1 MASLSAPDMLRIW
14 DAAAA
19 EDPLARALT
28 ILAAQTHG
36 ASRDTLADLGVGQR
50 DARLFAIREETFGP
64 TLRGVSPCPR
74 CEAPVEFTLEI
85 PRLRASVGPPPEP
98 AEATLAIEN
107 WSLRYRLPTSRDLAT
122 AARADDGAARRILAE
137 RCVLTA
143 ECAGAQVETAHL
155 PPEIVSRLSRAMAE
169 LDPVAEVFLDFVCPT
184 CGHAGQ
190 TLLDIATYLWEE
202 IRAEALRLLQE
213 VHVLARAYGW
223 READIL
229 ALSAA
234 RRRAFCHAVAD

>member
-1 MASLSAPDMLRIW
+1 MAPLSAPDILRVW
-14 DAAAA
+14 EAAASQ
-19 EDPLARALT
+19 DPVARALT

-36 ASRDTLADLGVGQR
+36 GSRNTLADLGVGQR

-64 TLRGVSPCPR
+64 TLNGLSPCPR

-85 PRLRASVGPPPEP
+85 PELRASVSPPPER
-98 AEATLAIEN
+98 AEATLAIEK

-143 ECAGAQVETAHL
+143 ECDGAQVEAAHL
-155 PPEIVSRLSRAMAE
+155 PPEIVSQLSRAMVE
-169 LDPVAEVFLDFVCPT
+169 LDPVADVLLDFVCPT

-190 TLLDIATYLWEE
+190 TLLDIASYLWEE
-202 IRAEALRLLQE
+202 IRAEALRLLRE

-234 RRRAFCHAVAD
+234 RRRAYLELAA